1 MWMENQLPTEQTPA
15 VVSGRPGVSLYAN
28 ASRIIETE
36 MWMEIQS
43 VDGNSDMW
51 NEIQKMWIEIQ
62 LPTE

>member
-36 MWMEIQS
+36 MWMEIRS
-43 VDGNSDMW
+43 VDFGHV
-51 NEIQKMWIEIQ
+51 E
-62 LPTE
+62 